1 MNIDLNIENY
11 NFHDLLELFNLNH
24 NFGENELKKCYKTVL
39 QTHPDKS
46 GLDPNYF
53 LFYTKAFKILKNV
66 FNYKNKKNT
75 SLDEKNAKIE
85 YLAMSEED
93 AGKQLLVEQLQKKKA
108 GDFNK
113 WFNDTFEKLN
123 LNNNLGGYGDWL
135 ESDDGINDEKIN
147 SINQLHDKIN
157 RKKEN
162 LSALVK
168 RGEIDE
174 LATIGDTNNLDTDLP
189 EYYSSG
195 VFSKLQY
202 DDLKKAHTESV
213 IPVCDNDY
221 NNVQKFKNISSLRD
235 YRNSQNLKPMSK
247 TEAREK
253 LDNNHDLL
261 DRQNTELAYKLT
273 KQAEESERKNQVLWN
288 TIRSIK

>member
-1 MNIDLNIENY
+1 MN
-11 NFHDLLELFNLNH
+11 
-24 NFGENELKKCYKTVL
+24 LKKCYKTVL

>member
-1 MNIDLNIENY
+1 MDIDLNIENY
-11 NFHDLLELFNLNH
+11 NFNDLLELFNLNH
-24 NFGENELKKCYKTVL
+24 NFGETELKKCYRTVL

-66 FNYKNKKNT
+66 YNYKNKKNT
-75 SLDEKNAKIE
+75 SLDEKKSKIE
-85 YLAMSEED
+85 YLAGSDED
-93 AGKQLLVEQLQKKKA
+93 AGKKLLVEQLQKKKA

-113 WFNDTFEKLN
+113 WFNETFEKLN
-123 LNNNLGGYGDWL
+123 LNNNTNGYGEWL
-135 ESDDGINDEKIN
+135 ESNEGLSDE
-147 SINQLHDKIN
+147 SISSLNQLHDKIN
-157 RKKEN
+157 RRKEN

-168 RGEIDE
+168 IENINELETVGE
-174 LATIGDTNNLDTDLP
+174 TNNLDTDEP

-213 IPVCDNDY
+213 IPVCENDF
-221 NNVQKFKNISSLRD
+221 NKIQKFNSIGSLRD
-235 YRNSQNLKPMSK
+235 YRNNQNLKPMSK
-247 TEAREK
+247 SEARDK
-253 LDNNHDLL
+253 LDKTHDLL
-261 DRQNTELAYKLT
+261 DKQNTELAYKLT
-273 KQAEESERKNQVLWN
+273 RQAEESEKKNELLWN